1 MRKVWVSRR
10 AALALLAVAL
20 TACAAVDGKSDAS
33 GGTSIATSTT
43 VGVAPGVELSSGE
56 AVGPPGPQGERGVAG
71 PRGLTGL
78 RGLTGPRGPR
88 GYRGLLGLPGP
99 AGPQGPAGP
108 IGATGETG
116 ATGPAGPLGPTGLT
130 GATGATGPAGPIG
143 ATGATGPAGPIGPT
157 GPTGPTGA
165 TGAAGGFG
173 AYGSFYDTS
182 TVTLT
187 QNQVT
192 PVSLN
197 STDFA
202 SGVSIVDGSK
212 ITFSVSGKFNL
223 AFSSQIEKGDSG
235 TDYLSVWLTK
245 DGANVPW
252 SNTDV
257 IITSSGTNSRH
268 VVAWNFFV
276 TAVPGSFFQI
286 VMTTT
291 SSGQMTIKSVG
302 TQTSPARPETP
313 SSIVTV
319 NQVG

>member
-1 MRKVWVSRR
+1 MRNVLVSRR
-10 AALALLAVAL
+10 AAIALLAVAL

-88 GYRGLLGLPGP
+88 GYRGLIGLPGT

-157 GPTGPTGA
+157 GATGSMGA

-197 STDFA
+197 STDSA

-212 ITFSVSGKFNL
+212 ITFSVSGKFTL

>member
-1 MRKVWVSRR
+1 MRR
-10 AALALLAVAL
+10 ARCRRLRDTASP
-20 TACAAVDGKSDAS
+20 TAC
-33 GGTSIATSTT
+33 
-43 VGVAPGVELSSGE
+43 
-56 AVGPPGPQGERGVAG
+56 
-71 PRGLTGL
+71 
-78 RGLTGPRGPR
+78 
-88 GYRGLLGLPGP
+88 
-99 AGPQGPAGP
+99 
-108 IGATGETG
+108 
-116 ATGPAGPLGPTGLT
+116 
-130 GATGATGPAGPIG
+130 
-143 ATGATGPAGPIGPT
+143 
-157 GPTGPTGA
+157 
-165 TGAAGGFG
+165 
-173 AYGSFYDTS
+173 YDTS